1 MFQTP
6 HGCGTILGEDPNT
19 GGTLFKTL
27 KTLAPFI
34 MLVLLILAGLRW
46 RDQQRNIAQTGEYY
60 HAPADTTT
68 TDTTGV
74 SL

>member
-1 MFQTP
+1 M
-6 HGCGTILGEDPNT
+6 
-19 GGTLFKTL
+19 FKTL

-60 HAPADTTT
+60 LAPADTTT
-68 TDTTGV
+68 TADTTGV